1 MQVGQGVQGHPW
13 VLGQGATGSRQGLW
27 GVPWAQELGAGAQGN
42 GGARGHCVIDM
53 CMGAGGSGFPHW
65 GTCAL
70 AMPRA
75 ECAGSAGCQHPPG
88 ACMQHAGLGCAQC
101 AQRSVHRRQHTGGVS
116 SMVCTSPVLAVQ
128 RVPGPHSD
136 ACTHTVHLRPWMLP
150 ACWQQPQGHAQAVSS
165 VQRSVRQQRA
175 HAVCGGAAGVCS
187 VQCTC
192 RQLAR
197 STGRG
202 RAGCVPRT
210 GHPCS
215 TLQHAQQAGCGAM
228 PR

>member
-1 MQVGQGVQGHPW
+1 M
-13 VLGQGATGSRQGLW
+13 
-27 GVPWAQELGAGAQGN
+27 
-42 GGARGHCVIDM
+42 
-53 CMGAGGSGFPHW
+53 
-65 GTCAL
+65 TCAWGPGTVGSLTVEPVHWQCPGQSVQAAL
-70 AMPRA
+70 AVSTLLM
-75 ECAGSAGCQHPPG
+75 H
-88 ACMQHAGLGCAQC
+88 ACSMQAWAVL
-101 AQRSVHRRQHTGGVS
+101 SVHRRQHTGGVS

-128 RVPGPHSD
+128 RVPGPHFD

-175 HAVCGGAAGVCS
+175 RAVCGGAAGVCS

-215 TLQHAQQAGCGAM
+215 ALQHAQQAGCGAM